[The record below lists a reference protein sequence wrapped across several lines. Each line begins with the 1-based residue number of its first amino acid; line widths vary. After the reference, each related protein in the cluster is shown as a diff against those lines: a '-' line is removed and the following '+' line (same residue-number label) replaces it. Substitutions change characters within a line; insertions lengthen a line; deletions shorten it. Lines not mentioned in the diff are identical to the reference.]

1 MKARMKNKIIALARN
16 DKFYTGLLIGSLII
30 GILFIIDVS
39 TDFFDIPRVIVVIF
53 AFIEIAIYLINPALK
68 AIGKQKDEILNN
80 NKWSYIILSESG
92 PVSSLL
98 LVFFYFLSRFIA
110 MSFNEENL
118 IVVIIVGVIYFTIFL
133 FTLIKG
139 VAAVNYYF
147 SEKLN
152 K

>member
-1 MKARMKNKIIALARN
+1 MKAKMKNKIITLARN
-16 DKFYTGLLIGSLII
+16 EKFYTRLLISYLVIAMV
-30 GILFIIDVS
+30 FIINEF
-39 TDFFDIPRVIVVIF
+39 TNKYDIPRVILAIF
-53 AFIEIAIYLINPALK
+53 AYSGIGIYLIASILN

-110 MSFNEENL
+110 MWFNEENL

-139 VAAVNYYF
+139 VAAINYYF

>member
-1 MKARMKNKIIALARN
+1 MKAKMKNKIIALARN

-68 AIGKQKDEILNN
+68 AIGKQKDEVLKN
-80 NKWSYIILSESG
+80 NKLIYIILSEDG

-98 LVFFYFLSRFIA
+98 LILFIFLARFIA
-110 MSFNEENL
+110 MWMHEENL

>member
-1 MKARMKNKIIALARN
+1 MKAKMKNKIIALARN

-68 AIGKQKDEILNN
+68 AIGKQKDEVLKN
-80 NKWSYIILSESG
+80 NKLIYIILSEDG

-98 LVFFYFLSRFIA
+98 LILFIFLARFIA
-110 MSFNEENL
+110 MWMHGENL
-118 IVVIIVGVIYFTIFL
+118 IVTIIVAVIYFAIYL
-133 FTLIKG
+133 VLLVKG
-139 VAAVNYYF
+139 VMAINYYF
-147 SEKLN
+147 SQKLN

>member
-1 MKARMKNKIIALARN
+1 MK
-16 DKFYTGLLIGSLII
+16 
-30 GILFIIDVS
+30 
-39 TDFFDIPRVIVVIF
+39 
-53 AFIEIAIYLINPALK
+53 E
-68 AIGKQKDEILNN
+68 IGKQKDEVLKN
-80 NKWSYIILSESG
+80 NKLIYILLSEDG

-98 LVFFYFLSRFIA
+98 LILFIFLARFIA
-110 MSFNEENL
+110 MWMHGENL
-118 IVVIIVGVIYFTIFL
+118 IVTIIVGVIYFTIFL

>member
-1 MKARMKNKIIALARN
+1 MKAKMKNKIIALARN

-98 LVFFYFLSRFIA
+98 LILFIFLARFIA
-110 MSFNEENL
+110 MWMHGENL
-118 IVVIIVGVIYFTIFL
+118 IVTIIVGVIYFTIFL

>member
-1 MKARMKNKIIALARN
+1 MKAKMKNKIIALARN

-53 AFIEIAIYLINPALK
+53 AFIEIAIYLINPALN

-110 MSFNEENL
+110 MWFNEENL

-139 VAAVNYYF
+139 VAAINYYF
-147 SEKLN
+147 SKKLN

>member
-1 MKARMKNKIIALARN
+1 MKAKMKNKIIALARN

-30 GILFIIDVS
+30 GILFIIDVF

-68 AIGKQKDEILNN
+68 AIGKQKDEVLKN
-80 NKWSYIILSESG
+80 NKLIYIILSEDG

-98 LVFFYFLSRFIA
+98 LILFIFLARFIA
-110 MSFNEENL
+110 MWMHGENL

>member
-1 MKARMKNKIIALARN
+1 MKAKIKNKIIALARN
-16 DKFYTGLLIGSLII
+16 DKFYTGLLIGFLII

-39 TDFFDIPRVIVVIF
+39 TDFFNIPRVIVVIF
-53 AFIEIAIYLINPALK
+53 AFIGIAIYLINPALK
-68 AIGKQKDEILNN
+68 AIGKQKDEVLKN
-80 NKWSYIILSESG
+80 NKLIYIILSEDG

-98 LVFFYFLSRFIA
+98 LILFIFLARFIA
-110 MSFNEENL
+110 MWMHGENL
-118 IVVIIVGVIYFTIFL
+118 IVTIIVGVIYFTIFL

>member
-1 MKARMKNKIIALARN
+1 MKAKMKNKIIALARN

-30 GILFIIDVS
+30 GILFI
-39 TDFFDIPRVIVVIF
+39 
-53 AFIEIAIYLINPALK
+53 
-68 AIGKQKDEILNN
+68 
-80 NKWSYIILSESG
+80 
-92 PVSSLL
+92 
-98 LVFFYFLSRFIA
+98 FLARFIA
-110 MSFNEENL
+110 MWMHGENL

>member
-1 MKARMKNKIIALARN
+1 MKAKMKNKIIALARN

-98 LVFFYFLSRFIA
+98 LILFIFLARFIA
-110 MSFNEENL
+110 MWMHGENL

>member
-1 MKARMKNKIIALARN
+1 MKAKMKNKIIALARN
-16 DKFYTGLLIGSLII
+16 DKFYTRLLISYLVIAMV
-30 GILFIIDVS
+30 FIINEF
-39 TDFFDIPRVIVVIF
+39 TNKYDIPRVILAIF
-53 AFIEIAIYLINPALK
+53 AYSGIGIYLIASILN

-98 LVFFYFLSRFIA
+98 LILFIFLARFIA
-110 MSFNEENL
+110 MWMHGENL

>member
-1 MKARMKNKIIALARN
+1 MKAKMKNKIITLARN
-16 DKFYTGLLIGSLII
+16 EKFYTGLLIVFLII
-30 GILFIIDVS
+30 GIPLIIDLF
-39 TDFFDIPRVIVVIF
+39 TDFFNIPRVILAIF
-53 AFIEIAIYLINPALK
+53 AYLGIGIYLIASILN

-92 PVSSLL
+92 PISSLL

-110 MSFNEENL
+110 MWFNEENL

>member
-1 MKARMKNKIIALARN
+1 MKAKMKNKIITLARN
-16 DKFYTGLLIGSLII
+16 VKFYTGLLIGFLII

-68 AIGKQKDEILNN
+68 AIGKQKDEVLKN
-80 NKWSYIILSESG
+80 NKLIYIILSEDG

-98 LVFFYFLSRFIA
+98 LILFIFLARFIA
-110 MSFNEENL
+110 MWMHGENL
-118 IVVIIVGVIYFTIFL
+118 IVTIIVGVIYFTIFL

>member
-1 MKARMKNKIIALARN
+1 MKAKMKNKIITLARN
-16 DKFYTGLLIGSLII
+16 EKFYTRLLIVFLII
-30 GILFIIDVS
+30 GIPLIIDLF
-39 TDFFDIPRVIVVIF
+39 TDFFNIPRVVVVIF
-53 AFIEIAIYLINPALK
+53 AFIGIAIYLITPVLK
-68 AIGKQKDEILNN
+68 AIGKQNDEVLKN
-80 NKWSYIILSESG
+80 NKLIYIILSENG

-110 MSFNEENL
+110 MWFNEENL
-118 IVVIIVGVIYFTIFL
+118 IVTIIVGVIYFTIFL

-147 SEKLN
+147 SKKLN

>member
-1 MKARMKNKIIALARN
+1 MKAKMKNKIITLARN

-98 LVFFYFLSRFIA
+98 LILFIFLARFIA
-110 MSFNEENL
+110 MWMHGENL

>member
-1 MKARMKNKIIALARN
+1 MKAKMKNKIIALARN

-68 AIGKQKDEILNN
+68 AIGKQKDEVLKN
-80 NKWSYIILSESG
+80 NKLIYIILSEDG

-98 LVFFYFLSRFIA
+98 LILFIFLARFIA
-110 MSFNEENL
+110 MWINEENL